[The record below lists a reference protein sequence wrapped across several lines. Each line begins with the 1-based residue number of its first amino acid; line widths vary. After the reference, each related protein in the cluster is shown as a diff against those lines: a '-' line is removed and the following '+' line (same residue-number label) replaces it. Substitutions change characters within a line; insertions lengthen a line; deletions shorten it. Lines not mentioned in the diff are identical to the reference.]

1 MPPLLE
7 LEHVTLSFRG
17 LTALSSVG
25 FDLSEGEVAALIGP
39 NGAGKTS
46 LYNVICGFYR
56 PQRGTV
62 RWRGRDVT
70 GTPPHMV
77 ARLGIGR
84 SFQNIELFKNLTC
97 LENLL
102 LGRHLHVRANLFG
115 AMFAT
120 RGWARDEVAQRRRAE
135 ELMDLLD
142 LQAYRDQRVGALP
155 YGVQKLI
162 EVARALAA
170 EPTLLLLDEPTA
182 GMTVEE
188 KDDMMVTL
196 LRLRKELNLTMLV
209 VEHDL
214 RVVSRLADR
223 VLVLDHGTLIAD
235 GTPAQVQDHPEVVR
249 AYLGGS
255 KLAGADADDA
265 QAAVPER
272 AVPAA
277 SDPEEAAR

>member
-1 MPPLLE
+1 VPPLLE

-17 LTALSSVG
+17 LTALSSVS
-25 FDLSEGEVAALIGP
+25 FALDEGEVAALIGP

-56 PQRGTV
+56 PQRGAV

-120 RGWARDEVAQRRRAE
+120 RGWARDEVSQRRRAE

-182 GMTVEE
+182 GMTV
-188 KDDMMVTL
+188 
-196 LRLRKELNLTMLV
+196 
-209 VEHDL
+209 
-214 RVVSRLADR
+214 
-223 VLVLDHGTLIAD
+223 
-235 GTPAQVQDHPEVVR
+235 
-249 AYLGGS
+249 
-255 KLAGADADDA
+255 
-265 QAAVPER
+265 
-272 AVPAA
+272 
-277 SDPEEAAR
+277 

>member
-1 MPPLLE
+1 MSTPLLE

-17 LTALSSVG
+17 LTALSDVG
-25 FDLSEGEVAALIGP
+25 FALQEGQVAALIGP

-46 LYNVICGFYR
+46 VFNVVCGFYK
-56 PQRGTV
+56 PQRGRV
-62 RWRGRDVT
+62 AWRGETIT
-70 GTPPHMV
+70 GAPPQRV

-84 SFQNIELFKNLTC
+84 SFQNIELFKGLTC
-97 LENLL
+97 LDNLL
-102 LGRHLHVRANLFG
+102 LGRHMHVRANLLG
-115 AMFAT
+115 ALLAT
-120 RGWARDEVAQRRRAE
+120 PGWARDEVRQRRKAE

-142 LQAYRDQRVGALP
+142 LQAYRDQRVGSLP

-188 KDDMMVTL
+188 KDDMMVNL
-196 LRLRKELNLTMLV
+196 LRLREELDLTMLV

-214 RVVSRLADR
+214 RVVSAMAQR

-235 GTPAQVQDHPEVVR
+235 GTPEQVQDDPAVVA
-249 AYLGGS
+249 AYLGTS
-255 KLAGADADDA
+255 RLA
-265 QAAVPER
+265 QATG
-272 AVPAA
+272 AA
-277 SDPEEAAR
+277 